1 MKIKRQMSF
10 LLAGIL
16 LLGVNGCA
24 GSKEDAEVP
33 TPSTSGSA
41 SPTDVEIQEDVIVD
55 GSTVVFPA
63 SDAISKKFMTDN
75 PELRVTVGLSNSE
88 VSFKRFCLGD
98 TDMAGASRPISK
110 AEMDICEANNVQ
122 FVEVPYLFEV
132 VTLVVHPNNDWA
144 SCLTLEQVKQIWQP
158 VPEEGEAATL
168 VATPPSPEGETET
181 PEKIEKIENW
191 NQINQEY
198 PARKI
203 VLYGPDND
211 SDTYEYFADTVI
223 EQNADTRVDYNLSE
237 QQTEV
242 IENVKANPNSLG
254 FVNLGNYQAYYQEE
268 ETTDQEKLEQK
279 ENPIKLVPIDNGSEQ
294 CVEPTPEMVYNG
306 NYKPLSRPLFLYVN
320 KGSLETRD
328 GVQELTEYLFDSDND
343 SVYLEAGY
351 LPLSG
356 SILNLAKKRLDN
368 LTTGSIFEGESVAA
382 DKLLEM
388 LNEAE

>member
-16 LLGVNGCA
+16 LLGANGCG

-41 SPTDVEIQEDVIVD
+41 SPTEVEIQEDVIVD

-63 SDAISKKFMTDN
+63 SDAIAKKFMSDN

-144 SCLTLEQVKQIWQP
+144 SCLTLEQVKEIWQP
-158 VPEEGEAATL
+158 IPEEEETATL
-168 VATPPSPEGETET
+168 VTDLPASPGETET
-181 PEKIEKIENW
+181 PEKIEKIASW
-191 NQINQEY
+191 KQINAEY
-198 PARKI
+198 PAREI

-211 SDTYEYFADTVI
+211 SDTYEYFADTII
-223 EQNADTRVDYNLSE
+223 EQNAETRVDYQLSE
-237 QQTEV
+237 QQAEI
-242 IENVKANPNSLG
+242 IENVKANANSLG

-268 ETTDQEKLEQK
+268 ETTDKEKLKQK
-279 ENPIKLVPIDNGSEQ
+279 KNPIKLVPIDNGSEQ
-294 CVEPTPEMVYNG
+294 CIEPTPEMVYNG
-306 NYKPLSRPLFLYVN
+306 SYKPLSRPLFLYVN

-328 GVQELTEYLFDSDND
+328 GVQEFTKYLFNSDND

-356 SILNLAKKRLDN
+356 TILNLSKKRLEK

-388 LNEAE
+388 LNEAK